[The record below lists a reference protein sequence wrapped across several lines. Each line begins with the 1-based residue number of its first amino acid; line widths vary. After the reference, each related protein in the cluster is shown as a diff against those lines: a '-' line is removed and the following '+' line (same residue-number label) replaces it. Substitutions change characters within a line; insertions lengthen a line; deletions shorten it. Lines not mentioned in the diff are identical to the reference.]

1 MSAFLEHSHLLD
13 GVLGRGG
20 AYVALALLLGV
31 WLWELH
37 WQRPLKHNL
46 YYRIV
51 AVASGFS
58 GMAILLG
65 NIALESTDPFNTNNM
80 ALPALSDIAQVLHT
94 SFGMI
99 WTGFGIF
106 LLISAISS
114 QPYIRLMGLMVMLFA
129 LAWNSHAGE
138 NGIGQWIFW
147 VDWLH
152 LSCALLWFGGLSLLV
167 VFRLTRAETT
177 GWRDLQFFS
186 RLALPVFM
194 LALASGVI
202 RALLQYGEEQGLG
215 YAYMMMLAIK
225 LVLVAFVMGCAALL
239 RRQLKQPP
247 MSDIDYDNGVSL
259 EYFLALLLMSAVAL
273 LTQLPSGPAN

>member
-1 MSAFLEHSHLLD
+1 MSAFLAHSHLLD

-31 WLWELH
+31 WLWEFH
-37 WQRPLKHNL
+37 WQRALKHSV
-46 YYRIV
+46 YYRAV
-51 AVASGFS
+51 AVASGLG

-65 NIALESTDPFNTNNM
+65 NVALEASAPFNASNM
-80 ALPALSDIAQVLHT
+80 ALPALSDIAQVLRT

-99 WTGFGIF
+99 WAGFAVC
-106 LLISAISS
+106 LLISAISN
-114 QPYIRLMGLMVMLFA
+114 QPYIRLTGLLAMLFG

-138 NGIGQWIFW
+138 NGIDQWLFW

-167 VFRLTRAETT
+167 VFRLTKAEATT
-177 GWRDLQFFS
+177 WRDVLFFS
-186 RLALPVFM
+186 RLALPAFT

-202 RALLQYGEEQGLG
+202 RAWLQYTEEQGLG
-215 YAYMMMLAIK
+215 YAYMLMLAIK

-239 RRQLKQPP
+239 RQQLKQPSL
-247 MSDIDYDNGVSL
+247 SDVNYDNGVSL

>member
-37 WQRPLKHNL
+37 WQRTLKHSV
-46 YYRIV
+46 YYRAV
-51 AVASGFS
+51 AVASGLG

-65 NIALESTDPFNTNNM
+65 NIALEASDPFNANNM
-80 ALPALSDIAQVLHT
+80 ALPALSDIAQVLRT

-99 WTGFGIF
+99 WAGFAVC
-106 LLISAISS
+106 LLISAISNH
-114 QPYIRLMGLMVMLFA
+114 PYIRLTGLLAMLFG

-152 LSCALLWFGGLSLLV
+152 LGCALLWFGGLSLLV
-167 VFRLTRAETT
+167 VFRLSKTETI
-177 GWRDLQFFS
+177 GWQDAQFFS

-194 LALASGVI
+194 LVLASGVI
-202 RALLQYGEEQGLG
+202 RAWLQYLEEQGLG
-215 YAYMMMLAIK
+215 YAYMLMLAIK
-225 LVLVAFVMGCAALL
+225 LVLVTFVMGCAALL
-239 RRQLKQPP
+239 RRQLKEPP
-247 MSDIDYDNGVSL
+247 LSDIDYDNGVSL

-273 LTQLPSGPAN
+273 LTQLPSGLAN

>member
-37 WQRPLKHNL
+37 WQRTLKHSV
-46 YYRIV
+46 YYRAV
-51 AVASGFS
+51 AVASGLG

-65 NIALESTDPFNTNNM
+65 NIALEASDPFNANNM
-80 ALPALSDIAQVLHT
+80 ALPALSDIAQVLRT

-99 WTGFGIF
+99 WAGFAVC
-106 LLISAISS
+106 LLISAISN
-114 QPYIRLMGLMVMLFA
+114 QPYIRLTGLLAMLFG

-152 LSCALLWFGGLSLLV
+152 LGCALLWFGGLSLLV
-167 VFRLTRAETT
+167 VFRLSKTETT
-177 GWRDLQFFS
+177 GWQDAQFFS

-194 LALASGVI
+194 LVLASGVI
-202 RALLQYGEEQGLG
+202 RAWLQYLEEQGLG
-215 YAYMMMLAIK
+215 YAYMLMLAIK
-225 LVLVAFVMGCAALL
+225 LVLVTFVMGCAALL
-239 RRQLKQPP
+239 RRQLKEPP
-247 MSDIDYDNGVSL
+247 LSDIDYDNGVSL

-273 LTQLPSGPAN
+273 LTQLPSGLAN